1 MNVRVE
7 RRRLG
12 ALKVAAVSIRGLRSV
27 ASLFALPAGQWFEP
41 AGRAG
46 VARLTAQTLLRGTG
60 TADAAAWSDALDA
73 LGATARLDVGGHAA
87 FFAGQCLAE
96 DLAAYLRLVADAVLH
111 PAFADDQVEFVRAQ
125 TLAELE
131 EDTKNTRAVADA
143 TWRELAY
150 PVGHPFRTRPLGDE
164 AVVREA
170 GAAEIRRFHQDV
182 VLGGEA
188 QLVIAGGIEPA
199 AAFDA
204 AERAL
209 GNRSGATAHD
219 IRVIATPPLAGVAR
233 RDVVVADKTQCDV
246 VLGWHGLPRTDPR
259 FTAARVTNMVFAA
272 DTFASRVG
280 NVVRDQLGLAYYV
293 VSTIGASLGQA
304 PWTVRMGVNPGNVE
318 RAIETTFVELRKI
331 LAAEVADE
339 DLALAKDKL
348 VGELDVA
355 LESPGGVA
363 QLVLE
368 GELFSLGDDHLERY
382 PRALRAVTKEQVVE
396 TARAFLPADRYALAV
411 AGPELPR

>member
-12 ALKVAAVSIRGLRSV
+12 ALKVAAVSIPGLRSV

-111 PAFADDQVEFVRAQ
+111 PAFADDQVDFVRAQ

-209 GNRSGATAHD
+209 GNRSGGTAHD
-219 IRVIATPPLAGVAR
+219 MRVIATPPLAGVGR

-246 VLGWHGLPRTDPR
+246 VLGWHGLARTDQR

-293 VSTIGASLGQA
+293 VSTIGASLGEA